1 MSLGDFFKSLVPNFE
16 RTRVLEELELA
27 KKNLVDETL
36 PPYKTV
42 VEAKVFVG
50 PNPFKSS
57 PIKKINNVY
66 MREAGSRYNM
76 VTSLAMI
83 LSSVANALPELE
95 KYVESSFKTSSVEK
109 LGLTYNK
116 ISLLRVISILNFFS
130 LYSRRVLLYT
140 YGQEVPEWLR
150 DHANTPQPFT
160 RDEVKWIETH
170 LVNFARVAKI
180 FSQPM
185 RQILN
190 TLESIPDIVY
200 DPERENDVESV
211 VGKNKVDPLR
221 LGFVPVVSDIIW
233 FFGSAYVE
241 HQAESFKKAKEE
253 RRVLEMRMI
262 QLQEAMKGQADAA
275 QDKTIQVT
283 EQRLRDLNYKILK
296 MERNYGV

>member
-1 MSLGDFFKSLVPNFE
+1 MSFGDFFKSLVPNFE

-36 PPYKTV
+36 PPFKSV

-50 PNPFKSS
+50 PNPFKAST
-57 PIKKINNVY
+57 IKKINSTY
-66 MREAGSRYNM
+66 MRESGSRFNY
-76 VTSLAMI
+76 VTSLGAI
-83 LSSVANALPELE
+83 LSSLANAMPELE
-95 KYVESSFKTSSVEK
+95 RYIEDSFKTNNVSK
-109 LGLTYNK
+109 IGLTYNK

-160 RDEVKWIETH
+160 RDEVKWLETH
-170 LVNFARVAKI
+170 LVNFARCAKI

-190 TLESIPDIVY
+190 TLESVPDIVY
-200 DPERENDVESV
+200 DPERENDVASV
-211 VGKNKVDPLR
+211 MGKNKVDPLR

-241 HQAESFKKAKEE
+241 YQAERYKEAKEE
-253 RRVLEMRMI
+253 RRILEMRMI
-262 QLQEAMKGQADAA
+262 QLQEAMRGQADAA
-275 QDKTIQVT
+275 QDKSISVT

-296 MERNYGV
+296 MERDYGV